1 MPPWGFHAQTD
12 RREPRLD
19 HPKLTANTFQPEGYK
34 NEYKHPAILGYLEA
48 GRADSPLC
56 ETGST
61 VTRRTSSS
69 RGRSW

>member
-1 MPPWGFHAQTD
+1 MPPWGFQAQTD

-19 HPKLTANTFQPEGYK
+19 HPQLTTNTCQPEVYK

-69 RGRSW
+69 